1 MKALKKLCRR
11 IEKTARGIANPIN
24 FNVAGRSTLGVSSP
38 NQNIRVAIANRSASV
53 IRFANFASRDCA
65 TVRDI
70 RMIALHITI
79 SEGAATKK
87 RPGERH
93 FCIVKFPRHI
103 HSGFIQVLVLGRSSQ
118 V

>member
-1 MKALKKLCRR
+1 
-11 IEKTARGIANPIN
+11 
-24 FNVAGRSTLGVSSP
+24 
-38 NQNIRVAIANRSASV
+38 
-53 IRFANFASRDCA
+53 
-65 TVRDI
+65 
-70 RMIALHITI
+70 MIALHITI